1 MKNHILVDL
10 IVEILSKKFH
20 VPDRLIRFNL
30 RKYV

>member
-1 MKNHILVDL
+1 MENHILDL

-20 VPDRLIRFNL
+20 VSDRLIRFNL